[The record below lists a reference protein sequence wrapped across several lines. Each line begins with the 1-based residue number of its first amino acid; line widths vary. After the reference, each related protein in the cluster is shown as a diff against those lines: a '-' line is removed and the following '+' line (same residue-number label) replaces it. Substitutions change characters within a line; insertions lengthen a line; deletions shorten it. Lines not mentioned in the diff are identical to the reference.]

1 MKELSE
7 TGWKKP
13 RKINVFMAHSLQNI
27 TTVAESW
34 KEVRTCE
41 NIYYYPKK
49 TPYQTGLG
57 LLKFKQRLLYESFNT
72 ASM

>member
-1 MKELSE
+1 
-7 TGWKKP
+7 
-13 RKINVFMAHSLQNI
+13 MAHSLQNI